1 MQTARF
7 FGSVPTTI
15 RNDDGSDELADG
27 VVSIKRPPHA
37 NTRLRAD
44 ARGRDGGVREKLA
57 EVGLKSASMQKS
69 IIFKRSIVFNG
80 KKTSVNLEDA
90 FWNALKEIAGKRA
103 IRLSDLVAEI
113 DERRGHGN
121 LSSAVRLFV
130 LDYYQRLRKNAE

>member
-1 MQTARF
+1 M
-7 FGSVPTTI
+7 P
-15 RNDDGSDELADG
+15 
-27 VVSIKRPPHA
+27 
-37 NTRLRAD
+37 
-44 ARGRDGGVREKLA
+44 
-57 EVGLKSASMQKS
+57 KS